1 MFTSSLVIEMQMFV
15 YLSLG
20 TQKRKKKGIQH
31 FWVTVVV
38 LLQNERTNY
47 LYFVSFPDGRVST
60 AVKQK
65 QNQPPKTE
73 GSDLHQCV

>member
-1 MFTSSLVIEMQMFV
+1 MFTSSLVRDANVCIFV
-15 YLSLG
+15 IRDSE
-20 TQKRKKKGIQH
+20 RKKKNRSQH

-38 LLQNERTNY
+38 LLQNERTNC

-65 QNQPPKTE
+65 QN
-73 GSDLHQCV
+73 